1 MNMFK
6 KLSLSVTAF
15 CVLLTLIS
23 ASSCS
28 KQPEQKRV
36 KIETEY
42 GDMIIELYDQTPKHK
57 ENFLHL
63 VDSGFYND
71 LLFHRV
77 IKQFMIQGGDPES
90 KNAAPGQM
98 LGNGGP
104 GYTIPAEFN
113 DSLFHKKGALAAA
126 RQGDQVNPTKASSGS
141 QFYIVQGKTYTV
153 EELQQME
160 QQLNDQRYSE
170 YRNKV
175 LMQPQHNHLAQEIME
190 AMNTQNQEAYNRIL
204 GQIDSLV
211 HDAFPNIPPFKFT
224 QKQIDVYTT
233 VGGVPHLDGNYTVF
247 GEVVEG
253 LDVIDKI
260 AAVQTD
266 ANDRPSKDVKMKAT
280 LIE

>member
-1 MNMFK
+1 MFK

-42 GDMIIELYDQTPKHK
+42 GDMIVELYDQTPKHK

-104 GYTIPAEFN
+104 GYTVPAEFN

-141 QFYIVQGKTYTV
+141 QFYIVQGKTYTI

-160 QQLNDQRYSE
+160 QQLNEQRYSE

-190 AMNTQNQEAYNRIL
+190 AMNTQNQQEYNRIL

-224 QKQIDVYTT
+224 QKQIDIYTT

-266 ANDRPSKDVKMKAT
+266 ANDRPSKDIKMKAT